1 MGLIIVIQILFDRRI
16 ELTMKKTIKKTWMIA
31 SALTIG
37 MAVLTPLQ
45 AGAAS
50 AEKTIEAS
58 VQKEQQIKGTIKDIF
73 PYYGMN
79 LKGQDG
85 KNYFISFSNF
95 STEQLEKMSL
105 VEGQE
110 ISVEGNVVENHND
123 FNTFEAYKK
132 DLPKEVTKEDLTTL
146 EKLFNEMKK
155 IEKETNEGDYSVE
168 EIEKKLEKWDKIY
181 DEMYKI
187 KKPYILANWQPQSF
201 DEFIEE
207 EYGFNESNIVIKEND
222 KKQLKAIYEEWV
234 KLEKSGDEEKANEKY
249 EEFDKILKPYLDEL
263 YPLQTFEE
271 TLDGLE
277 SEIPAETLA
286 KLKTIFENARE
297 ADKDGNKELSD
308 KLWNEFDEILGQFYN
323 PPTFEEYM
331 ADFNFEVSETD
342 SKQLKQLYEEARAL
356 NKKEELDKEEGKWEE
371 FHKILEPYFT
381 ANKKILI
388 SASKVTINGQ
398 EYLPQ

>member
-1 MGLIIVIQILFDRRI
+1 M
-16 ELTMKKTIKKTWMIA
+16 KKTWMIA

-50 AEKTIEAS
+50 VEKTIEVS
-58 VQKEQQIKGTIKDIF
+58 VQKEQQIKGTIKDIL
-73 PYYGMN
+73 PHYGMN

-110 ISVEGNVVENHND
+110 ISVEGNVVENYND

-132 DLPKEVTKEDLTTL
+132 DLPKEVTKEDLAKL
-146 EKLFNEMKK
+146 EKMFNEMKQL
-155 IEKETNEGDYSVE
+155 EKETNEGDYSIE
-168 EIEKKLEKWDKIY
+168 EIDKKLEQMDKIY

-187 KKPYILANWQPQSF
+187 QKPYILANWQPKSF

-234 KLEKSGDEEKANEKY
+234 KLEKSGDEEKANKKY
-249 EEFDKILKPYLDEL
+249 EEFDKMLAPYLDEL
-263 YPLQTFEE
+263 NPPQTFEE
-271 TLDGLE
+271 SLDGLE
-277 SEIPAETLA
+277 SVIPAETLS
-286 KLKTIFENARE
+286 KLKTIFEDAQK
-297 ADKDGNKELSD
+297 ADKDENEELSE
-308 KLWNEFDEILGQFYN
+308 KLWNEFYEILGQFYN

-331 ADFNFEVSETD
+331 ADFEFELSEAD
-342 SKQLKQLYEEARAL
+342 SKQLKKLYEEILAL
-356 NKKEELDKEEGKWEE
+356 DKKEEQANDEKWGEFFNILD
-371 FHKILEPYFT
+371 PYFK
-381 ANKKILI
+381 ANERILI
-388 SASKVTINGQ
+388 SASKLTINGQ
-398 EYLPQ
+398 EYLPQH